1 MRFSSRVLRSK
12 VAGYLTAVVGVIAM
26 TAVCTALR
34 AHVNGMTVALGML
47 LVVLFV
53 AAAWGSGPALLASV
67 LGALCFAY
75 FFVHPIHTL
84 AITNPRDWIALFA
97 FLTTAIT
104 AGQLSERARRRELA
118 LRESE
123 GNLTTAQKI
132 AHIGSWHLDLPR
144 NRLTWSDEVYRM
156 FGKPKSALLT
166 YEVFL
171 ETVHPEDREF
181 VRHAWTNALQGAPY
195 DVEHRILVGG
205 ELKWVREMAQLRF
218 DKDGKAIEGNGT
230 VQDITQ
236 RKLAE
241 AALRKSAEEIR
252 DLYNRA
258 PCGYHSLDADGVIV
272 RINDTELDWL
282 GYARADVAGKMKFAE
297 LLAPESQARFWESFA
312 PFLKTLEMRDLE
324 LELVRKDGTRLPVLV
339 SATAVTDPDGNYVM
353 SRATV
358 YDITARKRAE
368 NEMRL
373 VAHLQAVVAELGERA
388 LRHRSLSAV
397 VDDAT
402 TQVASTLKV
411 EFCKILEIL
420 PDRESL
426 LLRSGVG
433 WKPGYVGHA
442 TVGLGKESQA
452 GYALAVDEPVI
463 VEDLPSETRF
473 RGTALLHEHGVVSGV
488 SVVISTK
495 EGPYGVLGAHT
506 ARRRTF
512 SSSEVDFLQSVANVL
527 GSAIERQR
535 GEAELVRMN
544 RAQRAL
550 SKCNQ
555 ALVRATDEST
565 LLRQVCDTVVD
576 EAGYR
581 FCWVGRAEHDEAKSM
596 LPLAKAGFEAG
607 YLNVVQATW
616 ADDERGR
623 GPAGSCIRT
632 RQAVVSRNIATDPHM
647 APWREEALRRGYASV
662 ASIPLLIDSDPFGAL
677 LIYASE
683 PDIFGAEEVQLLS
696 ELASDL
702 AFGIATLRTRAERN
716 RAEEEIRQLNADL
729 EDRVARRTAQ
739 LEAANAQIE
748 QARERESEVGFRIQQ
763 TLLLDPPPRDISGL
777 QVAALTVPS
786 QRIAGDFYIFIKHQ
800 DQSLDVIVGDVM
812 GKGIPAAL
820 LGAAT
825 KTQFLKALS
834 SLLDRSKGRE
844 IPQPKEI
851 VMLAHA
857 AIVSD
862 LIGLESFVTLSY
874 VRLNPSRRRLD
885 LVDCG
890 HTGILRVRGQTGA
903 LEVLHGDNLP
913 LGVREDEVYEQ
924 ISIPLQSD
932 DLLLLFSDGIT
943 EARNPARQIYG
954 SERLEQCVRNNRSL
968 APDALVEAIRRAVI
982 SFSESDHL
990 ADDLTGVAIRVQE
1003 IGPPIA
1009 RADMEFES
1017 DLVHLRRARQFV
1029 REFCRSLP
1037 GRSIDENGT
1046 CALELAVNEAASNIM
1061 KHAYHGRPGQ
1071 WIRLELEA
1079 FPGRVFI
1086 RLRHLGDA
1094 FDPSSVRLPEMNASQ
1109 ESGFGVF
1116 LIAQSTDGVQYY
1128 RDERGRH
1135 CVELVKIC
1143 K

>member
-1 MRFSSRVLRSK
+1 MRFSARVLQNK
-12 VAGYLTAVVGVIAM
+12 VAGYLTAVAGVIGV
-26 TAVCTALR
+26 TAVCVALR
-34 AHVNGMTVALGML
+34 AHVNGMTVTLAML

-53 AAAWGSGPALLASV
+53 AAGWGSGPALLASV
-67 LGALCFAY
+67 LGALSFGY
-75 FFVHPIHTL
+75 FFVRPFYPQ
-84 AITNPRDWIALFA
+84 AIASPRDWVALFA

-123 GNLTTAQKI
+123 ENLKTAQNI
-132 AHIGSWHLDLPR
+132 ARIGSWHLDLER
-144 NRLTWSDEVYRM
+144 NRLTWSDEVYRI
-156 FGKPKSALLT
+156 FGKRKSARLT
-166 YEVFL
+166 YDTFL
-171 ETVHPEDREF
+171 ESVHPDDRDF
-181 VRHAWTNALQGAPY
+181 VRGAWTSALHGAPY
-195 DVEHRILVGG
+195 DVEHRILVGE

-218 DKDGKAIEGNGT
+218 DRDGNAIEGHGT

-236 RKLAE
+236 RKHAE

-252 DLYNRA
+252 DLYNHA
-258 PCGYHSLDADGVIV
+258 PCGYHSLDADGMIV
-272 RINDTELDWL
+272 RMNDTELDWL
-282 GYARADVAGKMKFAE
+282 GFARADVIGKMKFAD

-312 PFLKTLEMRDLE
+312 PFLKTREMRDLE
-324 LELVRKDGTRLPVLV
+324 LELLRKDGTRLPVLV
-339 SATAVTDPDGNYVM
+339 SASAVTDSRGNYLM

-368 NEMRL
+368 NEVRL
-373 VAHLQAVVAELGERA
+373 VAHLQSVVAQLGERA
-388 LRHRSLSAV
+388 LRHRSLAAV

-402 TQVASTLKV
+402 AEVARTLDV
-411 EFCKILEIL
+411 EFCKILEIM
-420 PDRESL
+420 PDRQSL

-433 WKPGYVGHA
+433 WKPGYVGLA
-442 TVGLGKESQA
+442 PVGLGRESQA
-452 GYALAVDEPVI
+452 GYTLAVDEPVI
-463 VEDLPSETRF
+463 VEDLQTETRF
-473 RGTALLHEHGVVSGV
+473 DGAPILHEHGVVSGA

-506 ARRRTF
+506 ARRRAF
-512 SSSEVDFLQSVANVL
+512 SPSEVDFLQSVANVL

-555 ALVRATDEST
+555 ALVRATDETT
-565 LLRQVCDTVVD
+565 LLRQVCDTVVE

-581 FCWVGRAEHDEAKSM
+581 FCWVGRAERDEAKSVV
-596 LPLAKAGFEAG
+596 PVAKAGYEAG
-607 YLNVVQATW
+607 YLSLVKATW

-632 RQAVVSRNIATDPHM
+632 RQAIVSRNIATDPRM
-647 APWREEALRRGYASV
+647 GPWREEARRRSYASV
-662 ASIPLLIDSDPFGAL
+662 ASIPLLIDSEPFGAL

-683 PDIFGAEEVQLLS
+683 PDIFGAEEVELLS

-702 AFGIATLRTRAERN
+702 AFGIATLRTRAERA
-716 RAEEEIRQLNADL
+716 RAEAEVRQLNADL
-729 EDRVARRTAQ
+729 EQRVARRTAQ

-825 KTQFLKALS
+825 KTQFLKALN
-834 SLLDRSKGRE
+834 SLLDRSRGRE
-844 IPQPKEI
+844 IPQPREI

-857 AIVSD
+857 AIVRD

-874 VRLNPSRRRLD
+874 IRLDPSRRRVD

-890 HTGILRVRGQTGA
+890 HTGVIRIHGQTGA
-903 LEVLHGDNLP
+903 LELLRGNNLP
-913 LGVREDEVYEQ
+913 LGVREGEVYEQ
-924 ISIPLQSD
+924 ISVPLQAE
-932 DLLLLFSDGIT
+932 DLLVLFSDGIT
-943 EARNPARQIYG
+943 EARSPDRRIFGA
-954 SERLEQCVRNNRSL
+954 ERLEQCVRDNRSL
-968 APDALVEAIRRAVI
+968 DPAALVEAIRGAVI
-982 SFSESDHL
+982 SFSGSDRL
-990 ADDLTGVAIRVQE
+990 ADDLTSVAIRVQE
-1003 IGPPIA
+1003 VGAPIG
-1009 RADMEFES
+1009 RAEMEFES
-1017 DLVHLRRARQFV
+1017 DLSHLRRARQFV
-1029 REFCRSLP
+1029 REFCRAIP
-1037 GRSIDENGT
+1037 GHALDENGT
-1046 CALELAVNEAASNIM
+1046 CALELAVNEAASNII

-1094 FDPSSVRLPEMNASQ
+1094 FDPAKVRLPEMNASH
-1109 ESGFGVF
+1109 ESGFGVY
-1116 LIAQSTDGVQYY
+1116 LIAQSADSVQYY

-1143 K
+1143 E

>member
-1 MRFSSRVLRSK
+1 M
-12 VAGYLTAVVGVIAM
+12 AGYLTAVAGVIAV
-26 TAVCTALR
+26 TAVCAALG
-34 AHVNGMTVALGML
+34 AHLNGMTVALAML

-53 AAAWGSGPALLASV
+53 AAGWGSKPALLASV
-67 LGALCFAY
+67 VGALSFGY
-75 FFVHPIHTL
+75 FFVRPYYVQ
-84 AITNPRDWIALFA
+84 AITNPRDWIALIA
-97 FLTTAIT
+97 FMTTAIT

-123 GNLTTAQKI
+123 ENLKTAQNI
-132 AHIGSWHLDLPR
+132 ARIGSWHLDLPQ

-156 FGKPKSALLT
+156 FGKPKSARLS
-166 YEVFL
+166 YETFL
-171 ETVHPEDREF
+171 ETVLPDDRDA
-181 VRHAWTNALQGAPY
+181 VRRAWTNALQGAPY
-195 DVEHRILVGG
+195 DIEHRILVGE

-218 DKDGKAIEGNGT
+218 DRSGKAIEGHGT

-236 RKLAE
+236 RKHAE

-258 PCGYHSLDADGVIV
+258 PCGYHSLDANGMIV

-282 GYARADVAGKMKFAE
+282 GYTRSDVLGIKKFSD
-297 LLAPESQARFWESFA
+297 LLAPESQACFWESFA
-312 PFLKTLEMRDLE
+312 LFLKSREMRDLE

-339 SATAVTDPDGNYVM
+339 SASAITDSGGNYLM

-368 NEMRL
+368 SEVRL
-373 VAHLQAVVAELGERA
+373 VAHLQSVVAQLGERA

-402 TQVASTLKV
+402 AEVARTLNV
-411 EFCKILEIL
+411 EFCKILEIV
-420 PDRESL
+420 PGRQEL

-433 WKPGYVGHA
+433 WKPGYVGVA
-442 TVGLGKESQA
+442 TVGLGRESQA
-452 GYALAVDEPVI
+452 GYTLAVDEPVI
-463 VEDLPSETRF
+463 VEGLETERRF
-473 RGTALLHEHGVVSGV
+473 LGAGILHEHGVVSGA

-495 EGPYGVLGAHT
+495 DGPYGVLGAHT
-506 ARRRTF
+506 AQRRAF

-535 GEAELVRMN
+535 GEAELLRIN

-550 SKCNQ
+550 SKCNK

-565 LLRQVCDTVVD
+565 LFRQVCDTVV
-576 EAGYR
+576 EEVGYR
-581 FCWVGRAEHDEAKSM
+581 FCWVGRAELDEAKSVV
-596 LPLAKAGFEAG
+596 PVAKAGYEAG
-607 YLNVVQATW
+607 YLSLVKATW

-623 GPAGSCIRT
+623 GPAGTCIRT
-632 RQAVVSRNIATDPHM
+632 RQAVVSRNIATDPRM
-647 APWREEALRRGYASV
+647 EPWRDEALRRGYASV
-662 ASIPLLIDSDPFGAL
+662 AAIPLFIDSEPFGAL

-702 AFGIATLRTRAERN
+702 AFGIATLRTRTERA
-716 RAEEEIRQLNADL
+716 RAEAEVRQLNAEL
-729 EDRVARRTAQ
+729 EQRVARRTAQ

-748 QARERESEVGFRIQQ
+748 RARARESEVGFRIQQ

-786 QRIAGDFYIFIKHQ
+786 GRVAGDFYIFIKHQ

-825 KTQFLKALS
+825 KTQFLKALNI
-834 SLLDRSKGRE
+834 LLDRSRGRE

-851 VMLAHA
+851 VKLAHA
-857 AIVSD
+857 AIVRE
-862 LIGLESFVTLSY
+862 LIALESFVTLSY
-874 VRLNPSRRRLD
+874 IRLHPSRRRLD

-890 HTGILRVRGQTGA
+890 HTGVLRVHGKTGA
-903 LEVLHGDNLP
+903 LEVLRGNNLP
-913 LGVREDEVYEQ
+913 LGVREDELYEQ
-924 ISIPLQSD
+924 ISTPLQAE

-943 EARNPARQIYG
+943 EARNPDRQIFG
-954 SERLEQCVRNNRSL
+954 AERLENWVQANRSL
-968 APDALVEAIRRAVI
+968 DPSTLVDAIRREVI
-982 SFSESDHL
+982 SFSGSDRL

-1003 IGPPIA
+1003 IGAPIA
-1009 RADMEFES
+1009 TAEMEFES
-1017 DLVHLRRARQFV
+1017 DLAHLRRARQFV
-1029 REFCRSLP
+1029 REFCHAIP
-1037 GRSIDENGT
+1037 GHALDENGT
-1046 CALELAVNEAASNIM
+1046 CSLELAVNEAASNIM

-1079 FPGRVFI
+1079 FPGRIFI
-1086 RLRHLGDA
+1086 RLRHRGDA
-1094 FDPSSVRLPEMNASQ
+1094 FDPASVRLPEMNASR
-1109 ESGFGVF
+1109 ESGFGVY
-1116 LIAQSTDGVQYY
+1116 LIAQSADSVQYY
-1128 RDERGRH
+1128 RDEHGRH